1 MPTNPYTETVRR
13 TTERRETGE
22 AMPIVKPINWL
33 RRGVKEFL
41 ARGGLRLALPFCP
54 DHAHIVTFHGLID
67 GPPRYATENTGGKH
81 ISVED
86 FRRIVDWLRR
96 HFPLV
101 HLHDVIDS
109 LAGGKPLPRNSVAI
123 TFDDGY
129 ESNYLLAYPLLRKHA
144 IPATVFLTTRFL
156 EERVP
161 LWTCRVE
168 YAVGRSQRT
177 EARVEIE
184 GTVVSGTLNS
194 DGERVELLRR
204 LKNALKATDQPR
216 LDEYCGSIED
226 QLGVRL
232 DLAGDDEPARQPL
245 SWKQVSEMA
254 DSGLISFGGHSHR
267 HVILGRCQE
276 ESMRE
281 EVRLCNDVLRTRLG
295 DAQRTFAYPNGKPGD
310 YSQTSHEA
318 VAAAGFSCALITVE
332 GPCTVGRTS
341 PFGAPRVS
349 VSGDTEPWSL
359 VGRLV
364 RPGSNAATVRTE
376 D

>member
-1 MPTNPYTETVRR
+1 
-13 TTERRETGE
+13 
-22 AMPIVKPINWL
+22 
-33 RRGVKEFL
+33 
-41 ARGGLRLALPFCP
+41 
-54 DHAHIVTFHGLID
+54 
-67 GPPRYATENTGGKH
+67 
-81 ISVED
+81 
-86 FRRIVDWLRR
+86 
-96 HFPLV
+96 
-101 HLHDVIDS
+101 
-109 LAGGKPLPRNSVAI
+109 
-123 TFDDGY
+123 
-129 ESNYLLAYPLLRKHA
+129 
-144 IPATVFLTTRFL
+144 
-156 EERVP
+156 
-161 LWTCRVE
+161 
-168 YAVGRSQRT
+168 
-177 EARVEIE
+177 
-184 GTVVSGTLNS
+184 
-194 DGERVELLRR
+194 
-204 LKNALKATDQPR
+204 
-216 LDEYCGSIED
+216 
-226 QLGVRL
+226 
-232 DLAGDDEPARQPL
+232 
-245 SWKQVSEMA
+245 MA

-364 RPGSNAATVRTE
+364 RPGSNAATARTE